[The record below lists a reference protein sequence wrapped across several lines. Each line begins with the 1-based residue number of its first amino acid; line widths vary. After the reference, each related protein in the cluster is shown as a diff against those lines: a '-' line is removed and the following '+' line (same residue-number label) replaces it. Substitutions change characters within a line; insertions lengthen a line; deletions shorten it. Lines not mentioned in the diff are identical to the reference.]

1 MTCDS
6 GAGAIMTLFPLFPK
20 RRPPARSGFKPRTG
34 HTTAARTV
42 RGLNPDREPG
52 TTATGG
58 STKHYHPMSSSLQ
71 LFVQRNSADGSRG
84 EYPSIALFLKA
95 QVSLS
100 FFLLLV
106 SIS

>member
-34 HTTAARTV
+34 HTTTARTV

-52 TTATGG
+52 TTT
-58 STKHYHPMSSSLQ
+58 STKHYHPMSSSHQ
-71 LFVQRNSADGSRG
+71 LFVSTELYGWQPRR
-84 EYPSIALFLKA
+84 
-95 QVSLS
+95 V
-100 FFLLLV
+100 LLC
-106 SIS
+106 S